1 MRRTVNVS
9 KAVVGVIGMVVAAL
23 VLAGCRSGP
32 PPAAQGPNLGLASKS
47 QGVANY
53 QGVIVMQQ
61 SCSSFGQANDQ
72 IVCIVNHGTS
82 PVTIGGWLIRNE
94 IGRTY
99 YFPKGTVLAPKATI
113 KVHTGAG
120 TNNAGNLYWNYQF
133 KPVFDTPD
141 QIQLVDDS
149 DVVVSQLTTQ

>member
-1 MRRTVNVS
+1 MSRLRIAPPASFVLCL
-9 KAVVGVIGMVVAAL
+9 GLL

-32 PPAAQGPNLGLASKS
+32 PPTAQGPNLGLSS
-47 QGVANY
+47 RRQGITGQYKDVV
-53 QGVIVMQQ
+53 VIDAQ
-61 SCSSFGQANDQ
+61 CSSFAQANDQ